1 MMCPDMPKGAQFE
14 CRHRS
19 DAQPNRGCHGSQRAN
34 RADARPAIEGEG
46 QQKELQIDFGVLFGT
61 TMNARNDANI
71 FVDDGSNEFAHL
83 FAAHLAPK
91 IFEGLAFDLTGEQRA
106 DAGAGETDP
115 DLVNEV
121 SR

>member
-1 MMCPDMPKGAQFE
+1 MPSQIGL
-14 CRHRS
+14 R
-19 DAQPNRGCHGSQRAN
+19 HGSQRAN
-34 RADARPAIEGEG
+34 RANARPAIEGEG

-61 TMNARNDANI
+61 TMNACDDANI
-71 FVDDGSNEFAHL
+71 FVDDGSNEFAYL
-83 FAAHLAPK
+83 FAARLAPK
-91 IFEGLAFDLTGEQRA
+91 IFEGLSFDLASEQRA

>member
-1 MMCPDMPKGAQFE
+1 
-14 CRHRS
+14 
-19 DAQPNRGCHGSQRAN
+19 
-34 RADARPAIEGEG
+34 
-46 QQKELQIDFGVLFGT
+46 
-61 TMNARNDANI
+61 MNSRNDANV

-91 IFEGLAFDLTGEQRA
+91 IFEGLYFELASEQRA
-106 DAGAGETDP
+106 DAGASETDP